1 MFYGLSKVLKQ
12 LLPKQLFYRGLLIVA
27 LPIVIL
33 QITISVVF
41 FDSLWIKTNKGMTR
55 ALVGEIKTFIDLYTS
70 DGVDK
75 SFIENTFEQ
84 YSQIDVIY
92 FNEKEFSDLMNEK
105 WYSPIDR
112 SLRRE
117 LKSKNLN
124 YWFDT
129 SRFKNTVNLKI
140 QVQSGYFDF
149 FIPRDRLTSTSVR
162 IFALWITLPA
172 ILIVAIA
179 IIFLKN
185 QTRPIKKLAEVSKK
199 FGRGEDIEEFV
210 PSGASEIRQAGF
222 EFEKMRKRIL
232 RHLNQRSEM
241 LSGIS
246 HDLRTPLTRM
256 KLQISLMKDEKAKSE
271 LETDVNEMTSM
282 LDSYVSF
289 VKTES
294 PEPIE
299 TIIINEL
306 IGDIVKTV
314 EKNGIE
320 LTIKE
325 KNTIQTSGRQ
335 IQLKRAFN
343 NIIDNSQRYAK
354 KIEIILY
361 TNEKDCV
368 IEFNDDGEGI
378 PKNKYEDVFKPF
390 FTLDPSRNKL
400 KGESGLGLTITR
412 DIIRSHGGDVKL
424 SESNLGGLQL
434 KVLLPL

>member
-1 MFYGLSKVLKQ
+1 MIKKIIPSTLIGRSIIIIFVPIIIIVLLTSFVFYQTSWSIISKRLTESVAADINVLVKLINNDLTDNAINIANQDFKMKINIISDKQ
-12 LLPKQLFYRGLLIVA
+12 LLSSKFSLNSGILSNRLNQSLSNLKKKFDYDLSNLEEGVLIY
-27 LPIVIL
+27 IQIEEDIL
-33 QITISVVF
+33 
-41 FDSLWIKTNKGMTR
+41 
-55 ALVGEIKTFIDLYTS
+55 EIN
-70 DGVDK
+70 VDK
-75 SFIENTFEQ
+75 
-84 YSQIDVIY
+84 
-92 FNEKEFSDLMNEK
+92 
-105 WYSPIDR
+105 
-112 SLRRE
+112 
-117 LKSKNLN
+117 
-124 YWFDT
+124 
-129 SRFKNTVNLKI
+129 
-140 QVQSGYFDF
+140 
-149 FIPRDRLTSTSVR
+149 DRLYSESAFVFLLWM
-162 IFALWITLPA
+162 IFASI
-172 ILIVAIA
+172 ILFFMSYFLMSRQLRPLKRLA
-179 IIFLKN
+179 II
-185 QTRPIKKLAEVSKK
+185 AET
-199 FGRGEDIEEFV
+199 FGRGLDAPDIKT
-210 PSGASEIRQAGF
+210 SGAYEIRQTANAF
-222 EFEKMRKRIL
+222 NQMRTRIKRFL
-232 RHLNQRSEM
+232 KQRTEM
-241 LSGIS
+241 LAGVS

-271 LETDVNEMTSM
+271 LEVDVNEMTSM

-306 IGDIVKTV
+306 ICDIVKTV
-314 EKNGIE
+314 EKDGVQ
-320 LTIKE
+320 LSIKE

-378 PKNKYEDVFKPF
+378 PRDKYEDVFKPF

-424 SESNLGGLQL
+424 SDSNLGGLQL

>member
-1 MFYGLSKVLKQ
+1 MIKKIIPSTLIGRSIIIIFVPIIIIVLLTSFVFYQTSWSIISKRLTESVAADINVLVKLINSDLTDNAVNIANQDFKMKINIISDKQ
-12 LLPKQLFYRGLLIVA
+12 LLSSKFSLNSGILSNRLNQSLSNLKKKFDYDLSNLEEGVLIY
-27 LPIVIL
+27 IQIEEDIL
-33 QITISVVF
+33 
-41 FDSLWIKTNKGMTR
+41 
-55 ALVGEIKTFIDLYTS
+55 EIN
-70 DGVDK
+70 VDK
-75 SFIENTFEQ
+75 
-84 YSQIDVIY
+84 
-92 FNEKEFSDLMNEK
+92 
-105 WYSPIDR
+105 
-112 SLRRE
+112 
-117 LKSKNLN
+117 
-124 YWFDT
+124 
-129 SRFKNTVNLKI
+129 
-140 QVQSGYFDF
+140 
-149 FIPRDRLTSTSVR
+149 DRLYSESAFVFLLWM
-162 IFALWITLPA
+162 IFASI
-172 ILIVAIA
+172 ILFFMSYFLMSRQLRPLKRLA
-179 IIFLKN
+179 II
-185 QTRPIKKLAEVSKK
+185 AET
-199 FGRGEDIEEFV
+199 FGRGLDAPDIKTA
-210 PSGASEIRQAGF
+210 GAYEIRQTANAF
-222 EFEKMRKRIL
+222 NQMRTRIKRFL
-232 RHLNQRSEM
+232 KQRTEM
-241 LSGIS
+241 LAGVS

-271 LETDVNEMTSM
+271 LEVDVNEMTSM

-314 EKNGIE
+314 EKNGVE

-378 PKNKYEDVFKPF
+378 PRDKYEDVFKPF